1 MDRRGGEEEGGR
13 EGGRPRKEEQ
23 LEQKQRC
30 GKRVRQILAK
40 ENSLVWLPLVG
51 RERVETQDGDQLWR
65 NQLHRLGHFH
75 SGGSGMFLGVS
86 ERRDS
91 LHHNEVQFSSVVQS
105 CRTLRPHG
113 LQHARLPCVSP
124 APKARSNSCPSNRWC
139 HPTISSSVL
148 PFSSC
153 HQCYVWSWWGYC
165 LLLLTPPLT
174 GSHWEAWILSYLSIL
189 KPWHNARVYVRISK
203 WPWRIHLNAQ
213 ELSWNFLEVSCLKL
227 QSLLTI
233 QLNLGTSCDWAI

>member
-1 MDRRGGEEEGGR
+1 METSCGGTNYTGWAISILEGVGCF
-13 EGGRPRKEEQ
+13 
-23 LEQKQRC
+23 LVFQK
-30 GKRVRQILAK
+30 G
-40 ENSLVWLPLVG
+40 
-51 RERVETQDGDQLWR
+51 ETHYITMR
-65 NQLHRLGHFH
+65 
-75 SGGSGMFLGVS
+75 
-86 ERRDS
+86 
-91 LHHNEVQFSSVVQS
+91 FSSVQS
-105 CRTLRPHG
+105 FSRVG
-113 LQHARLPCVSP
+113 LCDPMDCSTPGFPVYHQLLKLAQIR
-124 APKARSNSCPSNRWC
+124 PSNRWC